1 MAERVLKFT
10 TSHYNFELV
19 LKETRTPL
27 HMFSY
32 IVGNKDKPCLEGNII
47 LENTSNNNR
56 FDSMENT
63 ATLIK
68 IDALQECSL
77 NDIND
82 EYMEKYS
89 FGTELLD
96 SLIFFINSQFP
107 SIMSMSLND
116 ASYIPCIR
124 ESNDTLD
131 LLIYSIALYKKT
143 WYENK
148 LNAYIKP
155 KEKYNTY
162 RKQVEL
168 YGSKETKQSLDF
180 IDIYKLVQHASEFT
194 KNIFNTR
201 YEEFESI
208 FKKTETLPDF
218 FKSISNRIERNKKC
232 RFFKDWLERFIT
244 SYIHIERTWYFDLF
258 PKIEIFDDKKGG
270 YFNQPKLLTTSEN
283 TKKLQEIKGINK
295 KGKLIKLK

>member
-1 MAERVLKFT
+1 MSERVLKFT
-10 TSHYNFELV
+10 TPHYNFELV

-27 HMFSY
+27 HMFSF
-32 IVGNKDKPCLEGNII
+32 IVGNKDKPCLEGNIL
-47 LENTSNNNR
+47 LENTSKNTR

-107 SIMSMSLND
+107 SIMTMSLND

-168 YGSKETKQSLDF
+168 YASKETKQSLDF

-194 KNIFNTR
+194 KNIFHTH

-208 FKKTETLPDF
+208 FKKTETLPEF

-258 PKIEIFDDKKGG
+258 PKIEIVDNTIGREHKKV
-270 YFNQPKLLTTSEN
+270 
-283 TKKLQEIKGINK
+283 QEIKRKNNTRKSKRI
-295 KGKLIKLK
+295 